1 MTTAAGTQSTDA
13 AKGTQVSDAEKQ
25 AIQQGAQQTDAE
37 KQAAADKAAADQ
49 KAADDKK
56 AADDNAAADKKAA
69 DDKAAADKKAADEKA
84 AAEAKPLT
92 KTDIKIGDD
101 SPLSS
106 EEVEGLISFANE
118 KKLSK
123 ELTQALVERE
133 AAQKTAQA
141 EAVEKA
147 KDKWLDDVKND
158 KELGGDNL
166 KETSV
171 IVKKVFDRFQDPEL
185 KAYLE
190 NTGLGNHP
198 AVVRFIKR
206 IGKSMTSEQLVIP
219 AHGGDKPEP
228 VSAAAKLYDNTPAET

>member
-1 MTTAAGTQSTDA
+1 MTTAAGAPAKEA
-13 AKGTQVSDAEKQ
+13 AAGTQVSEAEKN

-37 KQAAADKAAADQ
+37 KQAAADKAATDQ
-49 KAADDKK
+49 KAADDK
-56 AADDNAAADKKAA
+56 AAADKKAA
-69 DDKAAADKKAADEKA
+69 DDKAAADKKAADDKA
-84 AAEAKPLT
+84 AAEAKPLA
-92 KTDIKIGDD
+92 KTDLKIDEK
-101 SPLSS
+101 SPLSA
-106 EEVEGLISFANE
+106 EEVDELISFANE

-171 IVKKVFDRFQDPEL
+171 VVKKVFDRFGDDEF
-185 KAYLE
+185 KKYLE

-198 AVVRFIKR
+198 AVVRFVKK
-206 IGKSMTSEQLVIP
+206 IGKSMTPEQLVI
-219 AHGGDKPEP
+219 ANAQGAKPE
-228 VSAAAKLYDNTPAET
+228 VSAASKLYDQTPES